1 MNNQEILI
9 LTLIFV
15 LIIIFLYKGLYESF
29 ESNQQVMLCK
39 DYPLNSNCVCP
50 AETPVQMVLGKFPM
64 NYGEKSPYIYT
75 CVPKSTPEPNINLWS
90 NPPE

>member
-9 LTLIFV
+9 SVLICA
-15 LIIIFLYKGLYESF
+15 LIIIRFYYVIYEPF
-29 ESNQQVMLCK
+29 ESDPKEMLCK
-39 DYPLNSNCVCP
+39 DYPLNSNCTCP
-50 AETPVQMVLGKFPM
+50 PEAPVQNVLGTFPM

-75 CVPKSTPEPNINLWS
+75 CVPKSAQEPSTTVWA